1 MLYAH
6 ITGHFLPGCSAPGL
20 RGARGGQEGGRKKAK
35 IEEERREVRRK
46 K

>member
-6 ITGHFLPGCSAPGL
+6 ITGHFLPGCSTPGL